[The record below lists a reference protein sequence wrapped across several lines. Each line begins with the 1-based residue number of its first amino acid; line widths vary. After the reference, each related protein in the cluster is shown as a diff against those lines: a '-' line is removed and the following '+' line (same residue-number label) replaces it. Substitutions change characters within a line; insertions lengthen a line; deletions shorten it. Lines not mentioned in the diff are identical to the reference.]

1 MQSGSWKY
9 CLKKNSQS
17 ESLATAQGHNTMD
30 LSIILL
36 LIATLV
42 TTLIGLAIIYVGF
55 RYFGG
60 NETQQRIQSFV
71 VDPYETQQERN
82 LITLESRGITGNLF
96 QRTVISWLGSII
108 DFLGRFT
115 PQQTVQETQ
124 RRLTIAGNPFNLRVT
139 QFYGFQVLFMIVGA
153 LIALS
158 IFQSKPSP
166 LFLLLSLLLLVTFII
181 GPGTWLK
188 AMMRQRQED
197 IRRSLPDALDMLSVC
212 VSAGLSFDQALLR
225 VGQTFKTSIG
235 IEFARVVSEIE
246 VGVSRRQAL
255 RNLQA
260 RVDITELSS
269 FVAVILQ
276 AETLGMSIASVL
288 QSQAG
293 QMRIYRQHLAKEV
306 AQLLPAKMMVP
317 LVLFIFP
324 ALWAVILGPT
334 LPNLMDLLR

>member
-1 MQSGSWKY
+1 MDIRS
-9 CLKKNSQS
+9 LLLL
-17 ESLATAQGHNTMD
+17 LATALT
-30 LSIILL
+30 
-36 LIATLV
+36 A
-42 TTLIGLAIIYVGF
+42 LIGLAVVYIGF
-55 RYFGG
+55 RYFNG
-60 NETQQRIQSFV
+60 NDTQQRIQSFV
-71 VDPYETQQERN
+71 VDPYETLQERN

-96 QRTVISWLGSII
+96 QRTVISWLNSIV

-139 QFYGFQVLFMIVGA
+139 QFYGIQVLFVIVGT
-153 LIALS
+153 LIALAV
-158 IFQSKPSP
+158 FQSNPTP
-166 LFLLLSLLLLVTFII
+166 MLLLLSLLLLVTFII

-235 IEFARVVSEIE
+235 VEFARVISEIE

-255 RNLQA
+255 RNLQT

-276 AETLGMSIASVL
+276 AETLGMSIANVL

-293 QMRIYRQHLAKEV
+293 QMRIYRQYMAKEI

-334 LPNLMDLLR
+334 LPNLMDLLK

>member
-1 MQSGSWKY
+1 MDIRSI
-9 CLKKNSQS
+9 LLL
-17 ESLATAQGHNTMD
+17 LATALT
-30 LSIILL
+30 
-36 LIATLV
+36 A
-42 TTLIGLAIIYVGF
+42 LIGLTVVYVGF
-55 RYFGG
+55 RYFNG
-60 NETQQRIQSFV
+60 NDTQQRIQFFV
-71 VDPYETQQERN
+71 VDPYETLQERN

-96 QRTVISWLGSII
+96 QRTVISWLNSIV

-139 QFYGFQVLFMIVGA
+139 QFYGIQVLFVIVGT
-153 LIALS
+153 LIALAV
-158 IFQSKPSP
+158 FQSNPTP
-166 LFLLLSLLLLVTFII
+166 MLLLLSLLLLVTFII

-235 IEFARVVSEIE
+235 VEFARVISEIE

-255 RNLQA
+255 RNLQT

-276 AETLGMSIASVL
+276 AETLGMSIANAL

-293 QMRIYRQHLAKEV
+293 QMRIYRQYMAKEI

-334 LPNLMDLLR
+334 LPNLMDLLK